1 MATSTNRLAIGCEDF
16 VYSVMTDGTD
26 VASGTPAYGTVYP
39 LPGLKQFNYQSNSS
53 LTRWYGD
60 IGVFAA
66 SEFVGEQ
73 SISVDVSDIPP
84 QDRNRLFGFDYAN
97 GVLVESAGSVS
108 PYVAI
113 GAKVT
118 LDGGQSTYVWFPKVK
133 FNKPS
138 LDANTKEASVAY
150 QSVMIEGAILQLIA
164 NSNYRVSVRTDDA
177 AAPAATISGW
187 FNAPVI
193 NSDVDTTALTMVI
206 TAGAGATKTMLATF
220 SKASA
225 SGSIP
230 FSIPTASITALA
242 SALSVL
248 KVSDGATAGP
258 LSCALLSAGTG
269 FSNSTV
275 TVTITTN
282 LAATAVYNAIA
293 AGSAVKDASGVSVSA
308 YLSGSVTTRT

>member
-16 VYSVMTDGTD
+16 VYSILTEGTD
-26 VASGTPAYGTVYP
+26 VAGGTPAYGTVYP

-60 IGVFAA
+60 NGVFAA

-84 QDRNRLFGFDYAN
+84 QDRNRLFGFTYAN
-97 GVLVESAGSVS
+97 GVLVESADSVS

-138 LDANTKEASVAY
+138 LDANTKESSVAF
-150 QSVMIEGAILQLIA
+150 QSVMIEGAILQLIS

-177 AAPAATISGW
+177 AAPAATISNW
-187 FNAPVI
+187 FNQPVI
-193 NSDVDTTALTMVI
+193 TQTVDL
-206 TAGAGATKTMLATF
+206 G
-220 SKASA
+220 
-225 SGSIP
+225 
-230 FSIPTASITALA
+230 
-242 SALSVL
+242 ALSVVAT
-248 KVSDGATAGP
+248 KVSTNMVFTATKSGGGVVTIAQADCVPAKLPVYKTGASQVP
-258 LSCALLSAGTG
+258 IAGTYVITNNG
-269 FSNSTV
+269 TA
-275 TVTITTN
+275 TVTITFTPGV
-282 LAATAVYNAIA
+282 AFGTAYVCGAVDGVRDQHGVVATQTGAVISYP
-293 AGSAVKDASGVSVSA
+293 
-308 YLSGSVTTRT
+308 